1 MTTVDFPLIP
11 GKAPSRFRFTIPT
24 TRQLELAAGVGIDTL
39 RFRGQTVWALVL
51 LTCYAL
57 KWADPKMSEER
68 AGALVQGYLDGG
80 GKIKDLTEALV
91 KALNESGVYGEVE
104 KPAAAEEDGAEDPT
118 TATATQ
124 TT

>member
-11 GKAPSRFRFTIPT
+11 GKASVKFRFTIPT

-57 KWADPKMSEER
+57 KWADPKMTEDR
-68 AGALVQGYLDGG
+68 AGALIQGYLDGG
-80 GKIKDLTEALV
+80 GTAKALTDALV

-104 KPAAAEEDGAEDPT
+104 KPAATEEDGAEDPT